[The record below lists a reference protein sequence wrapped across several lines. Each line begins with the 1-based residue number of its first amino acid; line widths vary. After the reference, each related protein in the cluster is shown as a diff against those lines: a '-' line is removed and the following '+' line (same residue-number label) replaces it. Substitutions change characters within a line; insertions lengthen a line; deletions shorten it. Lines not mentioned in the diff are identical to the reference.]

1 MATKVSKPLVCR
13 LCGYGWTPRLTQRL
27 PKCCPRC
34 RSYAWQAKVGIASGP
49 WAAVGAQHE
58 AGPGAGPV
66 EEGSRPPEEEQ
77 GHD

>member
-34 RSYAWQAKVGIASGP
+34 RSYAW
-49 WAAVGAQHE
+49 
-58 AGPGAGPV
+58 AGPTPGKLKW
-66 EEGSRPPEEEQ
+66 ESPPARGRQ
-77 GHD
+77 